1 MMKEMIR
8 NVLVTGGA
16 GYVGSTLVGFLLGK
30 GYKVVVVD
38 NLSWGGEP
46 LLGVFHNPNF
56 SFHKGD
62 ITSYEVIEELFS
74 NHNIDAVV
82 HLAGIVGDPACAK
95 QPELTKKVNFDAS
108 LSLLEFSRKYG
119 VKRFIFAST
128 CSNYGKMQ
136 DPNGYVNESS
146 PLSPVSLYAELKVKF
161 EKVILYELD
170 KNDHFSPTSLRF
182 ATIHG
187 VSPRMRF
194 DLTVN
199 EFTKELV
206 LGRELEV
213 FGEQFWRPYCHVYDI
228 ARAVELVLSS
238 DEKKVA
244 YNVFNVG
251 DSNQNYQKLMI
262 IDEIKKLIPDAK
274 VKYVHKEEDP
284 RDYRVSFEKIKREL
298 RFDVTRTVPDGIAE
312 IISVLRDGFIRNP
325 DNGKYKNI

>member
-1 MMKEMIR
+1 MEKGVLK

-30 GYKVVVVD
+30 GYKVFVVD
-38 NLSWGGEP
+38 NLSWSGES
-46 LLGVFHNPNF
+46 LLGVLHNPDF
-56 SFHKGD
+56 LFHKGD
-62 ITSYEVIEELFS
+62 ITSHEVIEELFS

-82 HLAGIVGDPACAK
+82 HLAGIVGDPAGAK

-108 LSLLEFSRKYG
+108 LNLLECSKKYG
-119 VKRFIFAST
+119 VKRFVYAST
-128 CSNYGKMQ
+128 CSNYGKMI

-146 PLSPVSLYAELKVKF
+146 PLEPVSLYAELKVKF
-161 EKVILYELD
+161 EKVILSEID
-170 KNDHFSPTSLRF
+170 KNDYFSPTSLRF

-213 FGEQFWRPYCHVYDI
+213 YGEQFWRPYCHVYDI

-251 DSNQNYQKLMI
+251 ASNQNYQKLMLI
-262 IDEIKKLIPDAK
+262 EEIKKFIPDAN
-274 VKYVHKEEDP
+274 VKYVRKEEDP

-298 RFDVTRTVPDGIAE
+298 GFNITRTVPEGIAE
-312 IISVLRDGFIRNP
+312 IIRVIREGFISNP
-325 DNGKYKNI
+325 DYGKYKNI